1 MTRAEIEKLYS
12 DLQARA
18 PGSQEFLEHAQSVL
32 RAAGDASY
40 ASIEAGTYYLIGT
53 HWFYQ
58 NDLQQA
64 LEAFHNAVA
73 VAVEANDGVMQ
84 IKGLRGVAGAALVA
98 SDPAQ
103 AKAAHDESLRVAQS
117 FNDPRMIALAESG
130 LVSWYSEHGLYDRAL
145 QLARSAYEVLRG
157 TDDEPMV
164 LSQIAQLLFSS
175 ENYEQALEQFGRV
188 HALYERKA
196 IVFGSYIALYYT
208 GRCYSKLGQ
217 FEIAKS
223 WYQKALDKANA
234 HSEMAR
240 LEVLKELA
248 EIEITLGNFY
258 RASELVDEV
267 YQYFASHG
275 PDSALDDTLR
285 VAATLEV
292 RQQEPRKALARLEEY
307 KMVRKRTGS
316 PMRPEVHD
324 LYADAY
330 EQLGDWRQTAK
341 HLREA
346 HALREQTVSDSFRK
360 RANGVQ
366 IALAT
371 EQEHLARQ
379 LEKIRADRAEGD
391 LVNTAATLAAQ
402 TELLTHFGGELRT
415 IIRQT
420 KEPIDALKKVD
431 EKLRDFSRVSIDW
444 GKFERQF
451 SNVHPEFR
459 SKIVEKFPSL
469 TNQEVKLCLLARL
482 GMKTQDMARLLCIS
496 ERTVDRHRNSLRKK
510 LQLAPSENLSEYLH
524 SI

>member
-1 MTRAEIEKLYS
+1 MTRTEIDKLYS

-18 PGSQEFLEHAQSVL
+18 PGSPDYLEHAQAVLQASWDAYPSVQSG
-32 RAAGDASY
+32 A
-40 ASIEAGTYYLIGT
+40 YYLIGT

-117 FNDPRMIALAESG
+117 FNDARMIALAESG
-130 LVSWYSEHGLYDRAL
+130 MVSWYSEHGLYDRAL
-145 QLARSAYEVLRG
+145 QLAHRAYEVLRG
-157 TDDEPMV
+157 TEDEAMV
-164 LSQIAQLLFSS
+164 LNQIAQLLFSS
-175 ENYEQALEQFGRV
+175 ENYEQALEQFARV
-188 HALYERKA
+188 HALYEQKS
-196 IVFGSYIALYYT
+196 IVFGSYIALHFT
-208 GRCYSKLGQ
+208 GRCYFKLGQ
-217 FEIAKS
+217 YDKAKA

-234 HSEMAR
+234 HSDLAR
-240 LEVLKELA
+240 LEVLKEIA
-248 EIEITLGNFY
+248 EVEIQLGNFY
-258 RASELVDEV
+258 RASELLEEV
-267 YQYFASHG
+267 HAYFAANG
-275 PDSALDDTLR
+275 PDSPLADTLR
-285 VAATLEV
+285 VAAGLEV
-292 RQQEPRKALARLEEY
+292 QQKAPKKALARLEEY
-307 KMVRKRTGS
+307 KMICKRMDS
-316 PMRPEVHD
+316 PMKPEVHE

-330 EQLGDWRQTAK
+330 EQLGDWRQTAN

-346 HALREQTVSDSFRK
+346 HRLRGQTVSDTFRK
-360 RANGVQ
+360 HANGVQ

-379 LEKIRADRAEGD
+379 LEKMRADRAEGD

-402 TELLTHFGGELRT
+402 TELLTQFSGELRT
-415 IIRQT
+415 IVRET
-420 KEPIDALKKVD
+420 KEPVDALKKVH
-431 EKLRDFSRVSIDW
+431 EKLKDFSRVSIDW
-444 GKFERQF
+444 AKFERQF
-451 SNVHPEFR
+451 SSVHPEFR
-459 SKIVEKFPSL
+459 SKIVEKFPEL
-469 TNQEVKLCLLARL
+469 TKQEVKLCLLARL

-510 LQLAPSENLSEYLH
+510 LQLAPTENLSEYLH